1 MTNHYQH
8 ARNDHANATKCMKCI
23 KPYGYK
29 KSSLK
34 SETTEN
40 ESCTSGHTNPQNKMI

>member
-1 MTNHYQH
+1 MSYLSHLQH
-8 ARNDHANATKCMKCI
+8 ARNDHANASKANGYI
-23 KPYGYK
+23 QSYGYK

-40 ESCTSGHTNPQNKMI
+40 ER